1 MLGAA
6 LPSRVHTAACRGF
19 AAERELLAKKVLSPR
34 VGSSPIQG
42 APPLPSTPGMRFGGS
57 AAASLP
63 WHRGLTSRSPPAAPS
78 CPAWCAGS
86 TASSSGSSSAPGWRT
101 LPSATRSSTTSVA
114 SSSTCRTGPSPCKR
128 LRRPPQ
134 NPKRRPLTVLC
145 PSSWCTEQQQGH
157 GERLLDSGTIP
168 SFKHSMGTF
177 GTLVPGHQ
185 FHVTPHPGVHSN
197 GRGTLGRALS

>member
-1 MLGAA
+1 MLDASPEPQGG
-6 LPSRVHTAACRGF
+6 LQPRSGGTPF
-19 AAERELLAKKVLSPR
+19 AQHPWDEVW
-34 VGSSPIQG
+34 
-42 APPLPSTPGMRFGGS
+42 GS

-114 SSSTCRTGPSPCKR
+114 SSSTCRTGPSPCKG

-134 NPKRRPLTVLC
+134 NPKRRPLPVLC

-157 GERLLDSGTIP
+157 GERFLAGGTIA
-168 SFKHSMGTF
+168 SFKHSTGTF
-177 GTLVPGHQ
+177 ATPVPGHQ
-185 FHVTPHPGVHSN
+185 FHGTPHPGGHSD
-197 GRGTLGRALS
+197 GRGALGRALS